1 MEFKALGY
9 IITFFAGVIASVIVN
24 WYTRRL
30 KNTQRLLILYMIQH
44 APEAQAHAKQIV
56 ELSNGLFNSSIFAT
70 LRDMENED
78 LLLHRREPAGNPN
91 QEGRP
96 YYYYSLTDKG
106 LKLISPPEDID
117 PFPTSACT

>member
-1 MEFKALGY
+1 MEFSALGA
-9 IITFFAGVIASVIVN
+9 IGSFILGVVVSAIMS
-24 WYTRRL
+24 WFSRRR

-44 APEAQAHAKQIV
+44 TPEAQAHAKQIV

-70 LRDMENED
+70 LRDMEDEG

-106 LKLISPPEDID
+106 LKLISSPEDVD
-117 PFPTSACT
+117 PLPTSACT